1 MEEKDTANIRFYVAG
16 CMEFENFAEYYE
28 NLTLPQAVEIYKKI
42 RKRNAC
48 NIPGIGFELHD
59 PALPDYS
66 GMHWPLVVGSEI
78 DRDSIDLIPA
88 YANHPLV
95 QQAVKEMEGYLPK
108 LQKTAKHKG
117 APER

>member
-1 MEEKDTANIRFYVAG
+1 
-16 CMEFENFAEYYE
+16 
-28 NLTLPQAVEIYKKI
+28 
-42 RKRNAC
+42 
-48 NIPGIGFELHD
+48 
-59 PALPDYS
+59 
-66 GMHWPLVVGSEI
+66 MHWPLVVGSQI

-108 LQKTAKHKG
+108 LQKTTKHKG